1 MGVGDLEVG
10 WGAPKLRTSA
20 LTSSSGDWG
29 GVIFVLQSLCKQ
41 PTWPSPFQL
50 EQISSYQIH
59 YLDALLVSHFAVL
72 SVTEAGSP
80 VANLQLLRVV
90 KKGMVNV

>member
-1 MGVGDLEVG
+1 MGSSQVKDLCSYKFQ
-10 WGAPKLRTSA
+10 WGL
-20 LTSSSGDWG
+20 G
-29 GVIFVLQSLCKQ
+29 GYYLCCRVYVNSPLGQ
-41 PTWPSPFQL
+41 APFQL

>member
-29 GVIFVLQSLCKQ
+29 GYYLCCRVYVNSPLGQ
-41 PTWPSPFQL
+41 APFQL